1 MDKES
6 VPQSSGFMK
15 NVFTVGCAAAFASL
29 THAGGGDEPPLMR
42 FSLAT
47 KINKITITEMGI
59 KAEAAKDMPEDCGD
73 FKMTITEV
81 RAYFKNTNT
90 ITEQHFN
97 HTINWSPCYIRG
109 SLTLKDG
116 RVGEWSIQQYRGGRL
131 SLGKSEFYL
140 YCPTR
145 CKAKALI

>member
-1 MDKES
+1 MIRA
-6 VPQSSGFMK
+6 
-15 NVFTVGCAAAFASL
+15 VFAMGCALACASV
-29 THAGGGDEPPLMR
+29 TYAGGGDEPPLMR

-47 KINKITITEMGI
+47 KISKVTISEMGI
-59 KAEAAKDMPEDCGD
+59 KAEAAKDMPEDCSG
-73 FKMTITEV
+73 FKMTISEV
-81 RAYFKNTNT
+81 HAYFKNTNT

-97 HTINWSPCYIRG
+97 HTISWSPCYIRG

-116 RVGEWSIQQYRGGRL
+116 RAGEWTIQQYRGGRL
-131 SLGKSEFYL
+131 SVGKNEFYL